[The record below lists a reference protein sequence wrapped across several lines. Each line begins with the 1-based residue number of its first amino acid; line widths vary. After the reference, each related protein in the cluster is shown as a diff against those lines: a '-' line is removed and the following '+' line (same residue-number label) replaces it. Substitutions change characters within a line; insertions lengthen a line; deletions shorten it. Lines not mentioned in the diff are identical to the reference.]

1 MLVGIGYFLRGVAER
16 RLRRP
21 LPWRVALPWF
31 VHVPLSLALLTSV
44 IPDSPQ
50 KQFRR
55 IVADDVPH
63 SLSDVR
69 FWRTRGFGNSMDV
82 MSFRVNPS
90 EFGKVLSRY
99 EYAERKEAEG
109 VRPHLVMEV
118 AESRPQFPISL
129 PSSPLVYEYSYSSP
143 ERPFG
148 MWIYTTTDKDFAI
161 VVRSID

>member
-1 MLVGIGYFLRGVAER
+1 
-16 RLRRP
+16 
-21 LPWRVALPWF
+21 
-31 VHVPLSLALLTSV
+31 
-44 IPDSPQ
+44 
-50 KQFRR
+50 
-55 IVADDVPH
+55 
-63 SLSDVR
+63 
-69 FWRTRGFGNSMDV
+69 MDV